1 MKRRFLKFCTAFT
14 LVVLLFGMSATGVH
28 AETEPRGVSTPN
40 ARAISRR
47 ELSLSYVP
55 TRSVSA
61 YRALSVYHNGTSL
74 GNIGRLINGEVYVGI
89 RKFVESTTSLRVT
102 YYSST
107 KTITVTGGGHNISVS
122 DGAFAI
128 FANGRVMFSRTPA
141 VLMSDSRMYVPL
153 SSLARALS
161 ISHTSSG
168 NRADTRGNIRAVV
181 SADKYYREDEV
192 YWLSRIISAES
203 RGEPLLGQIAVGN
216 VILNRVKSS
225 SFPNTI
231 WGVIF
236 DRKWGVQF
244 SPVANGTVYNTPS
257 ATSVIAA
264 KICLEGFTVSTDAL
278 YFIAPQ
284 VVSDSWIQRTR
295 EYSFTVGRHD
305 FYL

>member
-1 MKRRFLKFCTAFT
+1 MAVMLTFFVT
-14 LVVLLFGMSATGVH
+14 LTPSSAGYVGEVPMNTRSV
-28 AETEPRGVSTPN
+28 
-40 ARAISRR
+40 SRR
-47 ELSLSYVP
+47 EISLSYVGS
-55 TRSVSA
+55 RSPSA
-61 YRALSVYHNGTSL
+61 YAAVAVSHNGQSL
-74 GNIGRLINGEVYVGI
+74 GSIGRMINGEVYVPI
-89 RKFVESTTSLRVT
+89 RKFVESISSARVT

-107 KTITVTGGGHNISVS
+107 RTITVTGSGHNISVS

-128 FANGRVMFSRTPA
+128 FASGRVMFSMTPSL
-141 VLMSDSRMYVPL
+141 LMSDGRMYVPL
-153 SSLARALS
+153 GSLARALS
-161 ISHTSSG
+161 LSAEG
-168 NRADTRGNIRAVV
+168 GKTRGTVRPVT
-181 SADKYYREDEV
+181 SAERYYAEDAV

-216 VILNRVKSS
+216 VILNRVKSP

-264 KICLEGFTVSTDAL
+264 KICLEGFSVSEDAL
-278 YFIAPQ
+278 YFIAPA
-284 VVSDSWIQRTR
+284 VISSSWIQRTR
-295 EYSFTVGRHD
+295 EYHFTVGRHD